1 MTLVPLNRNLCFV
14 TTSAA
19 IFLLSHWPDLAK
31 ASSDGL
37 SVDNSVSLEFVD
49 TLWTKN
55 FNHLGQ
61 WNVNT
66 VVSGFGLTQTNPF
79 PTNNSN
85 LADISNAMLI
95 VEQGKG
101 PVRFFAQF
109 GYYDIL
115 DLGQPDQ
122 RASQQTINTFGLLP
136 QAYISFVPSKN
147 WSLSIGKLP
156 ALGGYESS
164 FSYQNINIERGLLWS
179 QTSSF
184 SKGLQI
190 DYADGP
196 FSAAVAWT
204 DGFYSNRLNWLGTQ
218 MFYQLSQTQKVGVV
232 WTGAISP
239 NSYTSPSTPLLQNNS
254 QIMNLLYELTYRRW
268 SFTPYLQY
276 TYIPQNTSIGI
287 TQSSQTYGG
296 ALLMNYKFDVNED
309 ASPTGYQKV
318 SLPLR
323 FEYLQ
328 SSGTPG
334 SNAPNS
340 SYGPGS
346 SAWTATFT
354 PTIQYQKYFA
364 RLEVSLIRIYQFSS
378 GLGFGA
384 NQQNSS
390 QYRGILELG
399 MMY

>member
-1 MTLVPLNRNLCFV
+1 MLSFNKNLCLV
-14 TTSAA
+14 
-19 IFLLSHWPDLAK
+19 IFGLVIYFLGHCSSLAR
-31 ASSDGL
+31 ASSDDL
-37 SVDNSVSLEFVD
+37 STDNTVSLEFID

-55 FNHLGQ
+55 FNKLGE
-61 WNVNT
+61 WNVNS
-66 VVSGFGLTQTNPF
+66 VISGFGLTQTNPS

-85 LADISNAMLI
+85 LADVSNAMLI
-95 VEQGKG
+95 VEQRKG
-101 PVRFFAQF
+101 PIRLFAQF

-115 DLGQPDQ
+115 EIGQPDQ
-122 RASQQTINTFGLLP
+122 RANKQTIKTFGFLP
-136 QAYISFVPSKN
+136 QAYISFVPIKN
-147 WSLSIGKLP
+147 WTLSIGKLP

-184 SKGLQI
+184 SEGLQI
-190 DYADGP
+190 DYTDGP
-196 FSAAVAWT
+196 FSAAFAWT
-204 DGFYSNRLNWLGTQ
+204 DGFYSNQFNWIGTQ
-218 MFYQLSQTQKVGVV
+218 LFYQLSQTQKVGAV

-239 NSYTSPSTPLLQNNS
+239 NSYTSPNTPLLQNNS
-254 QIMNLLYELTYRRW
+254 QIFNLLYELTHKRW

-276 TYIPQNTSIGI
+276 TFIPQNTSIGI
-287 TQSSQTYGG
+287 THSSQTYGG
-296 ALLMNYKFDVNED
+296 ALLMNYKFNLNND
-309 ASPTGYQKV
+309 ASLVGYQKV

-334 SNAPNS
+334 SNAPNT

-354 PTIQYQKYFA
+354 PTIQYLKYFA
-364 RLEVSLIRIYQFSS
+364 RLEVSIIRIYQYSS
-378 GLGFGA
+378 GFGFGS

-390 QYRGILELG
+390 QYRGILEMG
-399 MMY
+399 IMY

>member
-1 MTLVPLNRNLCFV
+1 MTLVPLNRNLCLIIFG
-14 TTSAA
+14 TA
-19 IFLLSHWPDLAK
+19 IVLLGHWPGLAR

-37 SVDNSVSLEFVD
+37 STDNSVSLEFID
-49 TLWTKN
+49 TLWAKDFKN
-55 FNHLGQ
+55 LGQ

-66 VVSGFGLTQTNPF
+66 VISGFGLSQSNPS
-79 PTNNSN
+79 PTNNSH

-95 VEQGKG
+95 VEQRTG
-101 PVRFFAQF
+101 PIRVFAQF

-115 DLGQPDQ
+115 EIGQPDQ
-122 RASQQTINTFGLLP
+122 RSNKQTVSTFGFLP

-184 SKGLQI
+184 SEGLQI
-190 DYADGP
+190 DYTDGP

-204 DGFYSNRLNWLGTQ
+204 DGFYSNQFNWLGAQ
-218 MFYQLSQTQKVGVV
+218 MFYQLSQTQKVGAV

-239 NSYTSPSTPLLQNNS
+239 NSYTSPNTPLLQNNS
-254 QIMNLLYELTYRRW
+254 QIFNLLYELTYQRW

-276 TYIPQNTSIGI
+276 TYVPQNTAIGI

-296 ALLMNYKFDVNED
+296 ALLMNYKFNLNED
-309 ASPTGYQKV
+309 ASLTGYQKI

-328 SSGTPG
+328 STGTPG
-334 SNAPNS
+334 SSVPNL
-340 SYGPGS
+340 SYGPES

-364 RLEVSLIRIYQFSS
+364 RLEVSVIRIYQYSP
-378 GLGFGA
+378 GFGFGT

-390 QYRGILELG
+390 QYRGIFELG

>member
-1 MTLVPLNRNLCFV
+1 MVLLNRKLCLV
-14 TTSAA
+14 IVGTA
-19 IFLLSHWPDLAK
+19 IFLLGHWSGLAS
-31 ASSDGL
+31 ASSSGL
-37 SVDNSVSLEFVD
+37 SVDNSVSLEFID

-55 FNHLGQ
+55 FNKFGE

-66 VVSGFGLTQTNPF
+66 VVSGFGLTQTNPS

-85 LADISNAMLI
+85 LADVSNAMLI
-95 VEQGKG
+95 VEQRKG
-101 PVRFFAQF
+101 PIRLFAQF

-115 DLGQPDQ
+115 EIGQPDQ
-122 RASQQTINTFGLLP
+122 RANKQTVNTFGFLP

-184 SKGLQI
+184 SEGLQI
-190 DYADGP
+190 DYTDGT
-196 FSAAVAWT
+196 FSAALAWT
-204 DGFYSNRLNWLGTQ
+204 DGFYSNQFNWLGTQ
-218 MFYQLSQTQKVGVV
+218 LFYQLSQTQKVGAV

-239 NSYTSPSTPLLQNNS
+239 NSYTSPNTPLLQNNS
-254 QIMNLLYELTYRRW
+254 QIFNVLYELSYQRW

-296 ALLMNYKFDVNED
+296 ALLMNYKFNLNGD
-309 ASPTGYQKV
+309 ALLAGYQKV

-323 FEYLQ
+323 IEYLQ

-364 RLEVSLIRIYQFSS
+364 RIEVSLIRIYQYSS
-378 GLGFGA
+378 GFGFGA